1 MMEYNLVAAHLR
13 FPCLFRYFPSDHQI
27 LGERTGIDGNDFGHR
42 LTSQGLTET
51 RETAAILTGEKLL
64 MRYTSFGIF
73 ISPRLT
79 RTELPLTRIPVTTL
93 SERSASTS
101 RRLGRPISTP

>member
-1 MMEYNLVAAHLR
+1 MLDNRLY
-13 FPCLFRYFPSDHQI
+13 QI
-27 LGERTGIDGNDFGHR
+27 DENQTQQSGIDGNDFGHR

-51 RETAAILTGEKLL
+51 RAAAIFTGEKLL